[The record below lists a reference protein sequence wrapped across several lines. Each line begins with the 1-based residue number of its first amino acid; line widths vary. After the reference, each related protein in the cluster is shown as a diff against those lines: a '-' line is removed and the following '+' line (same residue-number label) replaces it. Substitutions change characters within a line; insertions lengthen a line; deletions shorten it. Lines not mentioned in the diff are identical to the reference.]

1 MRVAPRTD
9 LRMDPE
15 AWPPRRHAGEA
26 GHAHATPGPRD
37 PQAPGARER
46 GPRTAPGDDLP
57 PEQKAQVEKLK
68 QIDQRVRAH
77 EAAHLAAGGGL
88 AMGGATYGY
97 VQGPDGQRYATSGE
111 VQIDTSPGKTPEET
125 IEKAR
130 QIQRAAMAPSD
141 PSGQDRAVAAQAGA
155 MMAQARQDLAR
166 QKVEENEKDERPGG
180 ETRRATGPGEIRDRA
195 HPLRGVWRPLDLQA

>member
-15 AWPPRRHAGEA
+15 AWPTRRHAGEA
-26 GHAHATPGPRD
+26 GHAHATSGPRE
-37 PQAPGARER
+37 PQAPGSRGR
-46 GPRTAPGDDLP
+46 GPRTAPGDELT

-166 QKVEENEKDERPGG
+166 QQAEGSGEGDRPDTPRSRFRGASESGERP
-180 ETRRATGPGEIRDRA
+180 
-195 HPLRGVWRPLDLQA
+195 HPLRGAWRPVDLHA

>member
-1 MRVAPRTD
+1 MRIASRTD
-9 LRMDPE
+9 LRMDPGSW
-15 AWPPRRHAGEA
+15 ARP
-26 GHAHATPGPRD
+26 GHAEGP
-37 PQAPGARER
+37 EL
-46 GPRTAPGDDLP
+46 DLE

-111 VQIDTSPGKTPEET
+111 VQIDTSSGKTPEET
-125 IEKAR
+125 LEKAR
-130 QIQRAAMAPSD
+130 QIQRAALAPSD

-166 QKVEENEKDERPGG
+166 QKADGG
-180 ETRRATGPGEIRDRA
+180 EGK
-195 HPLRGVWRPLDLQA
+195 HPLRGVWRPVDMQA